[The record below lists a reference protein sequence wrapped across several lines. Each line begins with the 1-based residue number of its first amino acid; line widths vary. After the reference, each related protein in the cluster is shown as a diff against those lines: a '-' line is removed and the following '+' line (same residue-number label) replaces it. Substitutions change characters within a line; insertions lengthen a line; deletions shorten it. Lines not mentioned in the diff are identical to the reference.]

1 MSALLPLTAIR
12 RFCLECQGSSP
23 RSVRCCPDGQCPL
36 WAWRLAVLPGEI
48 PQREEKADALRAAFR
63 AVRRQCL
70 ACAGHR
76 RDVRA
81 CPAREDCPLW
91 SCRFGVHP
99 KTYKAVRRRFF
110 APRTLSLF

>member
-1 MSALLPLTAIR
+1 VSAQLPLMAIR
-12 RFCLECQGSSP
+12 RFCLECQGGSP
-23 RSVRCCPDGQCPL
+23 KSVRICPDAACPL
-36 WAWRLAVLPGEI
+36 WTWRLAALPGEG
-48 PQREEKADALRAAFR
+48 PQEEDKTSILRAAFR

-76 RDVRA
+76 RDVRT
-81 CPAREDCPLW
+81 CSAREGCSLW

-110 APRTLSLF
+110 APKALSLF